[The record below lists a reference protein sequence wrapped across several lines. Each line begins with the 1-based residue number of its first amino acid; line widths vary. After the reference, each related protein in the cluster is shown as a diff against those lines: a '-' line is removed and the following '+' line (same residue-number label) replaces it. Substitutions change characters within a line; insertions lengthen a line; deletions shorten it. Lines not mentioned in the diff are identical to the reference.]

1 MRRFCIASSG
11 VVTSARAA
19 AGSVVHPEVGYVTR
33 VEVGATVRSDAGDW
47 QKGKERVKRT
57 IAKVPGFL
65 LAVACLGLLVYGL
78 GCVSDGSSS
87 DEVRQTARQ
96 QLAAGNFIQAEASYL
111 RAEAWSTDSGE
122 RTKALLGIGIA
133 RLERGEAKG
142 AVKAFRDAEQTNR
155 NVALQPLISRQ
166 LGFAYLAQGHHYTAQ
181 RYLRQSL
188 PSAKGEQREVVLA
201 RLALC
206 SHKLHQETRAKEY
219 ESLLID
225 RNAPSVS
232 EILADRDPLMR
243 AAKAPRS
250 PRAGLRS
257 SGISTRLQPAVARS
271 THQPVAEPMAV
282 ASRVPER
289 TRARLSVKGRS
300 RWRARP
306 RRGNILRMRNVS
318 RITVHHAAGK
328 PNWAI
333 SERDVA
339 DSIRKIQR
347 YHQTENGWADIGYH
361 YVIDRAG
368 RVWQG
373 REMKW
378 QGAHAGGSA
387 NKGNVGIVLLGN
399 YSRQQLN
406 PAQKNSLRTLVGRLS
421 VAFNVPQDRI
431 FTHREIHGKTECP
444 GTHLQR
450 FVDSLRAQIRRYQH
464 AHSTLGD

>member
-1 MRRFCIASSG
+1 M
-11 VVTSARAA
+11 
-19 AGSVVHPEVGYVTR
+19 
-33 VEVGATVRSDAGDW
+33 
-47 QKGKERVKRT
+47 
-57 IAKVPGFL
+57 KVPGFL

-78 GCVSDGSSS
+78 GCVSDGSGS
-87 DEVRQTARQ
+87 DEVRRTARR
-96 QLAAGNFIQAEASYL
+96 QLAAGDFIQAEASY
-111 RAEAWSTDSGE
+111 RKAAAWSADSGE

-142 AVKAFRDAEQTNR
+142 AVKAFRDAQQINP
-155 NVALQPLISRQ
+155 NKALEPLIDRQ
-166 LGFAYLAQGHHYTAQ
+166 LGFAYLAQGHHYTAH

-206 SHKLHQETRAKEY
+206 SHKLRQEARAKEY
-219 ESLLID
+219 ESLLLD
-225 RNAPSVS
+225 RNSSSVS

-243 AAKAPRS
+243 AAAAPRS
-250 PRAGLRS
+250 PRTGFRRRGTIAKPR
-257 SGISTRLQPAVARS
+257 PAVATS
-271 THQPVAEPMAV
+271 TQRPVSERRAL
-282 ASRVPER
+282 ASRVLASR
-289 TRARLSVKGRS
+289 VLGSTTRSRLSVKGRS
-300 RWRARP
+300 LWRARP

-328 PNWAI
+328 PNWTI

-373 REMKW
+373 REIKW

-406 PAQKNSLRTLVGRLS
+406 AVQRNSLRTLVSRLS
-421 VAFNVPQDRI
+421 VAFNVPDDRI
-431 FTHREIHGKTECP
+431 YTHREIHGKTECP

-450 FVDSLRAQIRRYQH
+450 FVDSLREHVRRERH